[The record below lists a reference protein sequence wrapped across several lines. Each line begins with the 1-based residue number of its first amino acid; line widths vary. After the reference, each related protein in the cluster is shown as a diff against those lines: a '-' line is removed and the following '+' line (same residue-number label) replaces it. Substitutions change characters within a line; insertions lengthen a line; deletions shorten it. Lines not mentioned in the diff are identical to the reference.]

1 MKKVIIKIAIIIVLT
16 GILTLMLIKGKKDG
30 EGPEIDKV
38 TLVEKY
44 YSPSDSSIASGVK
57 TNKTIKNDNQKEK
70 KCIMEFS
77 NEKIFDVDCEKY
89 LDYQVGDKV
98 IITYNNKKLI
108 KMGKK

>member
-1 MKKVIIKIAIIIVLT
+1 MKKVILKIAIIIILT
-16 GILTLMLIKGKKDG
+16 GILIFLLVYGKKDG
-30 EGPEIDKV
+30 DGSEIDKV

-44 YSPSDSSIASGVK
+44 YSPSDSSVASGVK
-57 TNKTIKNDNQKEK
+57 SNKKIKNDNKKEK

-77 NEKIFDVDCEKY
+77 NNKIFDVDCDKY
-89 LDYQVGDKV
+89 LDYQIGDKV